1 MNTTQ
6 SNSNYED
13 RLTAIERILFR
24 DVNSAQFDRQVISKN
39 KIISEKN
46 GIKVKSDT
54 NALGFEIRTG
64 SATTNSG
71 ITAAVGT
78 LPKGSIYVSSNG
90 TGEIWVMQTSTW
102 TKLTI

>member
-1 MNTTQ
+1 MTPSTN
-6 SNSNYED
+6 NNVED

-24 DVNSAQFDRQVISKN
+24 DVNSAQFNRQIISKN

-46 GIKVKSDT
+46 GIKIKSDS

-64 SATTNSG
+64 SATTHAS
-71 ITAAVGT
+71 IAAAVGT
-78 LPKGSIYVSSNG
+78 LPPGSIYVSSNG
-90 TGEIWVMQTSTW
+90 GGEIWVMITSTW